1 MARQLVM
8 DYPSPQSGR
17 ANPRTDN
24 QRRRRWDPRPSKWE
38 PAAPD
43 KEPSRQEG
51 RSEPTAADPAPS
63 IGARERILDASHR
76 SNRWALDASLDD
88 YYPILAQHRALD
100 PHYWASPSIPADW
113 NVRVSGRLEARRA
126 TPILER
132 AFRSPEGI
140 RTEPITVQ
148 QRFLIPHRTNLS
160 GRDDHARPY
169 GVRCSSAPT
178 RGSGASSRAAEAP
191 HRPSQL
197 AARRHRATKALASV
211 ASAK

>member
-1 MARQLVM
+1 M

-51 RSEPTAADPAPS
+51 RSEPNAADPTPS
-63 IGARERILDASHR
+63 IGARDRILDASHR

-88 YYPILAQHRALD
+88 YHPIPALAQHRALD
-100 PHYWASPSIPADW
+100 PPHWASRSIPADW
-113 NVRVSGRLEARRA
+113 NVQVSRRLEARRA
-126 TPILER
+126 APILER

-148 QRFLIPHRTNLS
+148 QRFLVPQRTNS
-160 GRDDHARPY
+160 SRRDDHAQAY
-169 GVRCSSAPT
+169 GVRFSSHRPRLRSSSQAPET
-178 RGSGASSRAAEAP
+178 P
-191 HRPSQL
+191 HRPSQPL
-197 AARRHRATKALASV
+197 LPGVTPQRRRSPVSHRRSR
-211 ASAK
+211 